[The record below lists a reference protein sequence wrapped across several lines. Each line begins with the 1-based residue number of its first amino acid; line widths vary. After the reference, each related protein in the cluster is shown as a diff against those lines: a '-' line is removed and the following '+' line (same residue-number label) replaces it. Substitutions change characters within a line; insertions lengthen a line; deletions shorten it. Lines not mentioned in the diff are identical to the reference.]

1 VTEEKKTWNQ
11 EDFNKTMQE
20 SSVELTKLRA
30 ELQKL
35 MVRFGLRALKTY
47 QAARPEPLRPTEVG
61 SLVKYEI
68 TNAVTDLMEQNTL
81 DTIIKQTKSEWEKQ
95 QSIK

>member
-1 VTEEKKTWNQ
+1 
-11 EDFNKTMQE
+11 
-20 SSVELTKLRA
+20 
-30 ELQKL
+30 
-35 MVRFGLRALKTY
+35 LKTY

-81 DTIIKQTKSEWEKQ
+81 DAIIKQAKSEWEKQ

>member
-1 VTEEKKTWNQ
+1 VTEEKKAWNQ

-20 SSVELTKLRA
+20 SSVELTNLRA
-30 ELQKL
+30 ELQEL

-81 DTIIKQTKSEWEKQ
+81 DAIIKQAKSEWEKQ